1 MTSCV
6 LIDMPV
12 AAYHSRAYLER
23 NPLNAFM
30 TAYEHARILID
41 EAHEADPMRT
51 PEGVAQEMVYAD
63 RMEAWTRRLV
73 LGASPLLRLAARCQ
87 HLERWSLPR
96 AAYPEG
102 KAGYHAWRSE
112 LYRLQAARAR
122 ELLLRAGVSGEEADE
137 VAMWVAKTNLKS
149 NTGSQT
155 LEDAAILVFLEHEIT
170 NFATQHAEYSTEKFV
185 DILRKTWRK
194 LSPTG
199 KRAAQALN
207 LSPEIAEL
215 VQAAIKKDAERRV
228 A

>member
-1 MTSCV
+1 MTNCA

-12 AAYHSRAYLER
+12 AAYHSRSYLER
-23 NPLNAFM
+23 KPLNTFM
-30 TAYEHARILID
+30 TAYQRARILID
-41 EAHEADPMRT
+41 EIHEADPART
-51 PEGVAQEMVYAD
+51 PEGVAQELLYAD

-122 ELLLRAGVSGEEADE
+122 DLLLRAGVTVEEADE
-137 VAMWVAKTNLKS
+137 VAMWVAKSNLKKS
-149 NTGSQT
+149 IGAQT

-170 NFATQHAEYSTEKFV
+170 GFAAQHADYSNEKFIH
-185 DILRKTWRK
+185 ILGKTWRK
-194 LSPTG
+194 LSPSG
-199 KRAAQALN
+199 KRAAQALR
-207 LSPEIAEL
+207 LAPEIAEL
-215 VQAAIKKDAERRV
+215 MQAAINKDAERR
-228 A
+228 AL